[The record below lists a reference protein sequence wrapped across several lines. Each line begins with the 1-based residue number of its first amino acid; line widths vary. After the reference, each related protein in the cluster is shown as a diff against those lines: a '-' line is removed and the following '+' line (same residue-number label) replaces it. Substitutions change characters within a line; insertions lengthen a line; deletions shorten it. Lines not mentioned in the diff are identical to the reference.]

1 MSLEQ
6 YHKLILRLLA
16 ATLSTGGFCVAYGLL
31 SPEPSARVM
40 LTGVVI
46 VPALS
51 GLLSMLN
58 GLCALQ
64 HSAIFIWRGRNLEVF
79 KSHATGLAQFKVLT
93 GIFWAVGIFLL
104 FIAGKIA
111 TIIAS

>member
-1 MSLEQ
+1 
-6 YHKLILRLLA
+6 
-16 ATLSTGGFCVAYGLL
+16 
-31 SPEPSARVM
+31 M
-40 LTGVVI
+40 LTIEI
-46 VPALS
+46 VCGATIESPDVTGS
-51 GLLSMLN
+51 TY
-58 GLCALQ
+58 CALQ
-64 HSAIFIWRGRNLEVF
+64 HQAIFIWRGRNLEVF